1 MKEFEIRDQICEFLA
16 KRGIFHW
23 KDRSLVTKPGRG
35 TSSSAKGVP
44 DILGILPDGTFLGI
58 EVKTKDGRI
67 RPEQDRFIKKATD
80 LGGLCF
86 VARSLDDVIKR
97 FP

>member
-1 MKEFEIRDQICEFLA
+1 MNEFGIRDLIIEYLE
-16 KRGIFHW
+16 KKNIFCW
-23 KDRSLVTKPGRG
+23 LDRQVVRKPTKG
-35 TSSSAKGVP
+35 TSSKSKGVP

-58 EVKTKDGRI
+58 EVKTEDGKV
-67 RPEQDRFIKKATD
+67 RPEQKVFIERAQS
-80 LGGLCF
+80 LGAMCF